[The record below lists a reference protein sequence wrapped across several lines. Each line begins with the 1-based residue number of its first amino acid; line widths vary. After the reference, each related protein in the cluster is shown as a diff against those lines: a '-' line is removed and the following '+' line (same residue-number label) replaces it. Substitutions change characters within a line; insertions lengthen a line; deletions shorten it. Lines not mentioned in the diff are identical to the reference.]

1 MNEAGDGTDVTDGED
16 HRAHRDRG
24 NHGDHGD
31 RARYALVTGGGAGIG
46 AEVARA
52 LVADGWTVRI
62 CGRTPAPLEAVCAEF
77 PDALSW
83 ARCDVTDEGDVDA
96 LFAGIAADFGRLD
109 LAVVNAGVPGPTAPL
124 GEIDPQGFRDTVET
138 NLTGAFLTARA
149 AFRTMAAQEPSGGRI
164 LFNGSIAAQTPRPH
178 SAPYAASKAG
188 LAGLATVTSLDGRP
202 HGITATRIDVGNAA
216 TGLLA
221 GFGAST
227 GALQADGSRVAE
239 PTFPAAEAARA
250 FVYAASLPPTAV
262 VDQLTVTAAGMP
274 FAGRG

>member
-1 MNEAGDGTDVTDGED
+1 MNQVKD
-16 HRAHRDRG
+16 HAPADATPRI
-24 NHGDHGD
+24 
-31 RARYALVTGGGAGIG
+31 ALVTGGGAGIG
-46 AEVARA
+46 AEVATA
-52 LVADGWTVRI
+52 LAADGWTVRI
-62 CGRTPAPLEAVCAEF
+62 CGRTPEPLETTCAAD
-77 PDALSW
+77 PARLSW
-83 ARCDVTDEGDVDA
+83 ARCDVTDEADVDA
-96 LFAGIAADFGRLD
+96 LVAGIIADHGRLD

-124 GEIDPQGFRDTVET
+124 GDVDPAGFRET
-138 NLTGAFLTARA
+138 IDINLTGAFLTARA
-149 AFRTMAAQEPSGGRI
+149 AFRVMAAQDPSGGRI

-188 LAGLATVTSLDGRP
+188 LAGLAAVTSLDGRP
-202 HGITATRIDVGNAA
+202 HGITATRIDIGNAA

-227 GALQADGSRVAE
+227 GALQADGTRLVE

-250 FVYAASLPPTAV
+250 FVYAASLPPSAV

>member
-1 MNEAGDGTDVTDGED
+1 MNEVMEHGPTDGV
-16 HRAHRDRG
+16 RRV
-24 NHGDHGD
+24 
-31 RARYALVTGGGAGIG
+31 ALVTGGGAGIG
-46 AEVARA
+46 AEVATA
-52 LVADGWTVRI
+52 LAADGWTVRI
-62 CGRTPAPLEAVCAEF
+62 CGRTPEPLEATCAAD
-77 PDALSW
+77 PARLSW
-83 ARCDVTDEGDVDA
+83 ARCDVTDEADVDE
-96 LFAGIAADFGRLD
+96 LVAGIIDDFGRLD

-124 GEIDPQGFRDTVET
+124 GEIDAAGFRGTVEI

-149 AFRTMAAQEPSGGRI
+149 AFRAMAAQEPSGGRI

-188 LAGLATVTSLDGRP
+188 LAGLAAVTSLDGRP
-202 HGITATRIDVGNAA
+202 HGITATRIDIGNAA

-227 GALQADGSRVAE
+227 GALQADGSHLVE

-250 FVYAASLPPTAV
+250 FAYAASLPPSAV

>member
-1 MNEAGDGTDVTDGED
+1 MNEVA
-16 HRAHRDRG
+16 
-24 NHGDHGD
+24 DHGLAGG
-31 RARYALVTGGGAGIG
+31 RRYALVTGGGAGIG
-46 AEVARA
+46 AEVAAA
-52 LVADGWTVRI
+52 LAADGWTVRI
-62 CGRTPAPLEAVCAEF
+62 CGRTAAPLEAVCAADPEH
-77 PDALSW
+77 LSW
-83 ARCDVTDEGDVDA
+83 ARRDVTDEGDVDA
-96 LFAGIAADFGRLD
+96 LFAGIAEDFGRID
-109 LAVVNAGVPGPTAPL
+109 LVVVNAGVPGPTAPL

-149 AFRTMAAQEPSGGRI
+149 AFRAMAAQEPSGGRI

-188 LAGLATVTSLDGRP
+188 LAGLAAVTSLDGRP
-202 HGITATRIDVGNAA
+202 HGITATRIDIGNAA

>member
-1 MNEAGDGTDVTDGED
+1 MNQVKD
-16 HRAHRDRG
+16 HAPADATPRI
-24 NHGDHGD
+24 
-31 RARYALVTGGGAGIG
+31 ALVTGGGAGIG
-46 AEVARA
+46 AEVATA
-52 LVADGWTVRI
+52 LAADGWTVRI
-62 CGRTPAPLEAVCAEF
+62 CGRTPEPLEATCTAD
-77 PDALSW
+77 PTRLSW
-83 ARCDVTDEGDVDA
+83 ARCDVTDEADVDA
-96 LFAGIAADFGRLD
+96 LVAGIIADHGRLD

-124 GEIDPQGFRDTVET
+124 GDVDPAGFRETVEV

-149 AFRTMAAQEPSGGRI
+149 AFRVMAAQDPSGGRI

-188 LAGLATVTSLDGRP
+188 LAGLAAVTSLDGRP
-202 HGITATRIDVGNAA
+202 HGITATRIDIGNAA

-227 GALQADGSRVAE
+227 GALQADGTRLVE

-250 FVYAASLPPTAV
+250 FVYAASLPPSAV

-274 FAGRG
+274 LAGRG

>member
-1 MNEAGDGTDVTDGED
+1 MNQAKAVTDG
-16 HRAHRDRG
+16 
-24 NHGDHGD
+24 GDDGLP
-31 RARYALVTGGGAGIG
+31 RFALVTGGGAGIG

-52 LVADGWTVRI
+52 LAADGWTVRI
-62 CGRTPAPLEAVCAEF
+62 CGRTPEPLAGVCAAAPER
-77 PDALSW
+77 LSW
-83 ARCDVTDEGDVDA
+83 ARCDVTDEGDVEE
-96 LFAGIAADFGRLD
+96 LFEGIDADFGRLD

-124 GEIDPQGFRDTVET
+124 GDVGADGFRDTVAV

-149 AFRTMAAQEPSGGRI
+149 AFRAMAAQEPAGGRI
-164 LFNGSIAAQTPRPH
+164 IFNGSIAAQTPRPH

-188 LAGLATVTSLDGRP
+188 LAGLAAVTSLDGRH
-202 HGITATRIDVGNAA
+202 HGITATRIDIGNAA

-227 GALQADGSRVAE
+227 GALQADGSRIAE

>member
-1 MNEAGDGTDVTDGED
+1 MTFSVVAHATIWAMNEVA
-16 HRAHRDRG
+16 
-24 NHGDHGD
+24 DHGLAGG
-31 RARYALVTGGGAGIG
+31 RRYALVTGGGAGIG
-46 AEVARA
+46 AEVAA
-52 LVADGWTVRI
+52 AFAADGWTVRI
-62 CGRTPAPLEAVCAEF
+62 CGRTAEPLEAVCAADPEH
-77 PDALSW
+77 LSW

-96 LFAGIAADFGRLD
+96 LFAGIAEDFGRID
-109 LAVVNAGVPGPTAPL
+109 LVVVNAGVPGPTAPL

-149 AFRTMAAQEPSGGRI
+149 AFRAMSAQEPSGGRI

-188 LAGLATVTSLDGRP
+188 LAGLAAVTSLDGRP
-202 HGITATRIDVGNAA
+202 HGITATRIDIGNAA

>member
-1 MNEAGDGTDVTDGED
+1 MEHGPTDG
-16 HRAHRDRG
+16 
-24 NHGDHGD
+24 
-31 RARYALVTGGGAGIG
+31 ARRVALVTGGGTGIG
-46 AEVARA
+46 AEVATA
-52 LVADGWTVRI
+52 LAADGWTVRI
-62 CGRTPAPLEAVCAEF
+62 CGRTPEPLEATCAAD
-77 PDALSW
+77 PARLSW
-83 ARCDVTDEGDVDA
+83 ARCDVTDEADVDE
-96 LFAGIAADFGRLD
+96 LVAGIIDDFGRLD

-124 GEIDPQGFRDTVET
+124 DEIDAAGFRGTVEI

-188 LAGLATVTSLDGRP
+188 LAGLAAVTSLDGRP
-202 HGITATRIDVGNAA
+202 HGITATRIDIGNAA

-227 GALQADGSRVAE
+227 GALQADGSRLVE

-250 FVYAASLPPTAV
+250 FVYAASLPPSAV

>member
-1 MNEAGDGTDVTDGED
+1 MNEVA
-16 HRAHRDRG
+16 
-24 NHGDHGD
+24 DHGLAGG
-31 RARYALVTGGGAGIG
+31 RRYALVTGGGAGIG
-46 AEVARA
+46 AEVAA
-52 LVADGWTVRI
+52 AFAADGWTVRI
-62 CGRTPAPLEAVCAEF
+62 CGRTAAPLEAVCAADPEH
-77 PDALSW
+77 LSW

-96 LFAGIAADFGRLD
+96 LFAGIAEDFGRID
-109 LAVVNAGVPGPTAPL
+109 LVVVNAGVPGPTAPL

-149 AFRTMAAQEPSGGRI
+149 AFRAMSAQEPSGGRI

-188 LAGLATVTSLDGRP
+188 LAGLAAVTSLDGRP
-202 HGITATRIDVGNAA
+202 HGITATRIDIGNAA

>member
-1 MNEAGDGTDVTDGED
+1 MNQVKD
-16 HRAHRDRG
+16 HAPADATPRI
-24 NHGDHGD
+24 
-31 RARYALVTGGGAGIG
+31 ALVTGGGVGIG
-46 AEVARA
+46 AEVATA
-52 LVADGWTVRI
+52 LAAVGWTVRI
-62 CGRTPAPLEAVCAEF
+62 CGRTPEPLETTCAAD
-77 PDALSW
+77 PARLSW
-83 ARCDVTDEGDVDA
+83 ARCDVTDEADVDA
-96 LFAGIAADFGRLD
+96 LVAGIIADHGRLD

-124 GEIDPQGFRDTVET
+124 GDVDPAGFRETVEV

-149 AFRTMAAQEPSGGRI
+149 AFRVMAAQDPSGGRI

-188 LAGLATVTSLDGRP
+188 LAGLAAVTSLDGRP
-202 HGITATRIDVGNAA
+202 HGITATRIDIGNAA

-227 GALQADGSRVAE
+227 GALQADGTRLVE

-250 FVYAASLPPTAV
+250 FAYAASLPPSAV